1 MAARAGH
8 EVRLWSR
15 NAEVVRSI
23 NDTRLNSRYLSST
36 SIPSTVIAT
45 GDLEVV
51 LRDAP
56 MVVFAAPSHAARELL
71 TAMSSLLDEAAIIVS
86 VSKGIEIESGKRIS
100 EIAKEVIGS
109 SYPFVCLSGPS
120 FAKEVVAGYPT
131 AIVAASKDPA
141 AARAVQNDFS
151 FENLRI

>member
-23 NDTRLNSRYLSST
+23 NEERVNSRYLIST

-45 GDLEVV
+45 GELGEA
-51 LRDAP
+51 LRGAS

-71 TAMSSLLDEAAIIVS
+71 TAMSSKLNEAAIIVS
-86 VSKGIEIESGKRIS
+86 VSKGI
-100 EIAKEVIGS
+100 
-109 SYPFVCLSGPS
+109 
-120 FAKEVVAGYPT
+120 
-131 AIVAASKDPA
+131 
-141 AARAVQNDFS
+141 
-151 FENLRI
+151 